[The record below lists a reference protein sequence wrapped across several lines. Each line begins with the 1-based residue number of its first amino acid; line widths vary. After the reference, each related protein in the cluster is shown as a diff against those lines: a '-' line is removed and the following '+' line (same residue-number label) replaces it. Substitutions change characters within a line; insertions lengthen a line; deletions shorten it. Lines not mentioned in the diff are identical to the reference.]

1 MSLALWLEA
10 TAAALAIAGSI
21 GWAIRL
27 LIHHYLSELRPNHG
41 SSLNDKITLEALPL
55 LKEIREEVMAVRLD
69 QAELKGRLDEHLRST
84 QF

>member
-27 LIHHYLSELRPNHG
+27 LIRHYLSELRPNHG

-55 LKEIREEVMAVRLD
+55 LKEIREEIMAVRLD